1 MPVEIRRLTP
11 GEYTLLVPQLVDIY
25 IAAMEYDPKI
35 RDQRIRVWKDEVTWP
50 GFTAIAAVDGDEV
63 VGVAYGFLGSRERW
77 WDRQLVRAMRGTGQQ
92 SQLSDEQQAIL
103 DNYFEVTEVH
113 VAPGRQGAGIG
124 AALLKELLRLAPAEW
139 ALLSTPEVDNEA
151 NHAFHLYRRFGFT
164 DIARGYRYPGDYRP
178 FAILGRRLP
187 LELADHANR

>member
-11 GEYTLLVPQLVDIY
+11 GEFTLLVPQLVDIY
-25 IAAMEYDPKI
+25 LAAMEYNPQI

-50 GFTAIAAVDGDEV
+50 GFTAVAAVDGDEV

-77 WDRQLVRAMRGTGQQ
+77 WDRQLVLAMRGSGQ
-92 SQLSDEQQAIL
+92 LTEQHRAIL
-103 DNYFEVTEVH
+103 DSYFEVTEVH

-124 AALLKELLRLAPAEW
+124 AALLQELLRNASAEW

-164 DIARGYRYPGDYRP
+164 DIARGYRYPGDHRP
-178 FAILGRRLP
+178 FAILGRPLP
-187 LELADHANR
+187 L